1 MRGVTV
7 TLASTGRP
15 NDPLGVPV
23 VEAQQVSRRFREHEA
38 LIDVDFTVA
47 RGEIH
52 ALLGRN
58 GAGKTT
64 LLRLLTG
71 LQEPTSGQVRLTG
84 AGVEVTS
91 RQARA
96 RIGFVPSGDRSFY
109 NRISGFENLLFF
121 ARLNGMRRRQAAAR
135 STQLLADVGL
145 AEAAKRPVGEYS
157 HGMQK
162 RLGVARGLLLQPE
175 LLLVDEATHDLDPE
189 GAQRVRSMI
198 TEAAAA
204 GAAVV
209 WTTQRVDEIRG
220 FARRVTVLDAGRVRF
235 VGTVPELLA
244 VSPTN
249 YYELRPLTADGGPV
263 PMERVSVLVGTG
275 GVFRASTDPHHVVV
289 ELADGV
295 ILGEVLAAIGD
306 AGLRILACR
315 EERSEVEQALLRL
328 GSTEATP

>member
-1 MRGVTV
+1 
-7 TLASTGRP
+7 
-15 NDPLGVPV
+15 
-23 VEAQQVSRRFREHEA
+23 
-38 LIDVDFTVA
+38 
-47 RGEIH
+47 
-52 ALLGRN
+52 
-58 GAGKTT
+58 
-64 LLRLLTG
+64 
-71 LQEPTSGQVRLTG
+71 
-84 AGVEVTS
+84 
-91 RQARA
+91 
-96 RIGFVPSGDRSFY
+96 
-109 NRISGFENLLFF
+109 
-121 ARLNGMRRRQAAAR
+121 
-135 STQLLADVGL
+135 
-145 AEAAKRPVGEYS
+145 
-157 HGMQK
+157 
-162 RLGVARGLLLQPE
+162 
-175 LLLVDEATHDLDPE
+175 
-189 GAQRVRSMI
+189 MI

-249 YYELRPLTADGGPV
+249 YYELRLLTADGGPV
-263 PMERVSVLVGTG
+263 PMERVSELVGSG
-275 GVFRASTDPHHVVV
+275 GVVRASTDPHHVVV